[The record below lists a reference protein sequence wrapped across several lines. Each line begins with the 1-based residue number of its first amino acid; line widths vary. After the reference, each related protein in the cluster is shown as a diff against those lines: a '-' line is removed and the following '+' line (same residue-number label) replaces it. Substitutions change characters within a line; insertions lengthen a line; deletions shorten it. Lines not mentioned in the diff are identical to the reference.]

1 MLRMPLLA
9 CAVALAFSAGCTS
22 TPADP
27 DAGGGGAGE
36 SSTGGSGTTGG
47 KGGSAAVERCPAGT
61 NPSGDAKPV
70 ELGTVSG
77 QLVDEQGDPTSAGLV
92 QVCGKDICINARVTS
107 SGELAEVVGDT
118 LDTPAC
124 KFGDGLTWGKLAIPL
139 ESGDTELGTL
149 TTVRLPDF
157 SESVA
162 FTPGTSISSGG
173 VTLTLA
179 AKARVEV
186 DFLTYE
192 DEAQQGF
199 RAAALPE
206 AALTQLNQ
214 DFAAGFVLSP
224 VETRIC
230 PSPALSLENTAN
242 LAPGTAL
249 ELLVLGLD
257 VAEHWAPY
265 GQWQKVGEG
274 QVSEDGATLEFA
286 DGPPVL
292 TAIGIRVL
300 E

>member
-9 CAVALAFSAGCTS
+9 CAAALLFSAGCTS

-27 DAGGGGAGE
+27 ETNGGAGE
-36 SSTGGSGTTGG
+36 SSTGGTATTGG
-47 KGGSAAVERCPAGT
+47 KGGSASVERCPAGT
-61 NPSGDAKPV
+61 NPSGDPQPI
-70 ELGTVSG
+70 ELGTISG

-92 QVCGKDICINARVTS
+92 QVCGKDICINARVGN
-107 SGELAEVVGDT
+107 SGKLAEVVGDT

-149 TTVRLPDF
+149 TAVRLPDF

-162 FTPGTSISSGG
+162 FTPGESISSGG

-179 AKARVEV
+179 PEARVEV
-186 DFLTYE
+186 DLLTYE

-214 DFAAGFVLSP
+214 DFVAGFALSP

-230 PSPALSLENTAN
+230 PSPALSLENIAN
-242 LAPGTAL
+242 LPPSTAL

-257 VAEHWAPY
+257 VAEHQAPY
-265 GQWQKVGEG
+265 GQWKRVGEG
-274 QVSEDGATLEFA
+274 QVSDDGATLEFP
-286 DGPPVL
+286 DGVPVL

>member
-9 CAVALAFSAGCTS
+9 CAVALVFSAGCTS
-22 TPADP
+22 TPAEP
-27 DAGGGGAGE
+27 NGGAGE
-36 SSTGGSGTTGG
+36 SGTGGNATTGG
-47 KGGSAAVERCPAGT
+47 KGGSASVERCPTGT
-61 NPSGDAKPV
+61 NPRSEPKPI
-70 ELGTVSG
+70 ELGTISG

-92 QVCGKDICINARVTS
+92 QVCGKDICINARVGS
-107 SGELAEVVGDT
+107 NGKLAEVVDDT
-118 LDTPAC
+118 LDAPAC

-149 TTVRLPDF
+149 TAVRLPDF
-157 SESVA
+157 SESVP
-162 FTPGTSISSGG
+162 FTPGERVSSGG

-179 AKARVEV
+179 PKARVEV
-186 DFLTYE
+186 DLLTYE

-206 AALTQLNQ
+206 AALAQLNQ
-214 DFAAGFVLSP
+214 DFVAGFALSP

-249 ELLVLGLD
+249 ELLMLGLD
-257 VAEHWAPY
+257 VAEHQAPY
-265 GQWQKVGEG
+265 AQWQRVGEG
-274 QVSEDGATLEFA
+274 QVSDDGATLEFP
-286 DGPPVL
+286 DGLPVL

>member
-1 MLRMPLLA
+1 MPLLA
-9 CAVALAFSAGCTS
+9 CAAVLAFGVGCTS

-27 DAGGGGAGE
+27 DSSGGAAGE
-36 SSTGGSGTTGG
+36 SSTGTTGG
-47 KGGSAAVERCPAGT
+47 KGGSSSVERCPAGT
-61 NPSGDAKPV
+61 NPKGEPQPI
-70 ELGTVSG
+70 ELGIVSG
-77 QLVDEQGDPTSAGLV
+77 QLVDEQGEPTSAGLV
-92 QVCGKDICINARVTS
+92 QVCGRDRCINARVTS
-107 SGELAEVVGDT
+107 SGKLAEVVDDT
-118 LDTPAC
+118 LDAPTC

-139 ESGDTELGTL
+139 ESGDTNLGTL

-157 SESVA
+157 SESVPFA
-162 FTPGTSISSGG
+162 AGTTVSSGG
-173 VTLTLA
+173 VTLQLA
-179 AKARVEV
+179 AEARVEV

-249 ELLVLGLD
+249 ELFVLGLD
-257 VAEHWAPY
+257 VAEHQAPY

-274 QVSEDGATLEFA
+274 QVTDDGATLEFP
-286 DGPPVL
+286 DGLPLL
-292 TAIGIRVL
+292 TAIAVRVL
-300 E
+300 D